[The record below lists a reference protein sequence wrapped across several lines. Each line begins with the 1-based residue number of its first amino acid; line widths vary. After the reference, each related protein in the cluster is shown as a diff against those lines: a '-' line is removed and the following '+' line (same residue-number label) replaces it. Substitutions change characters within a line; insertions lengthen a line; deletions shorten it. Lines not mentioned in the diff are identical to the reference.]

1 MAATLKE
8 MIASARAAVE
18 AVPVEEAGASLE
30 RGEID
35 VVLDVREPAEFEQ
48 AHLPGA
54 INIPRGWLEIRADPA
69 SPGADPNLTGDQSA
83 RILVY
88 CTRAPGARSVLAT
101 QTLASMG
108 YDRAGALDGGLNAWV
123 EAGLEQEQ
131 GSA

>member
-8 MIASARAAVE
+8 MIASARAAVQ
-18 AVPVEEAGASLE
+18 AVPVDEAGASLE

-35 VVLDVREPAEFEQ
+35 VVLDVREPAEFET

-108 YDRAGALDGGLNAWV
+108 YDKAAALDGGLNAWV
-123 EAGLEQEQ
+123 EAGLEQQQ

>member
-1 MAATLKE
+1 MAVTLKE
-8 MIASARAAVE
+8 MIGSARAAVE
-18 AVPVEEAGASLE
+18 AVPPAEAGPSLE

-35 VVLDVREPAEFEQ
+35 LVLDVREPSEFEE

-54 INIPRGWLEIRADPA
+54 INIPRGWLEIRADPE
-69 SPGADPNLTGDQSA
+69 SPGADPNLVKDQGA

-108 YDRAGALDGGLNAWV
+108 YGRVTALDGGLNAWV
-123 EAGLEQEQ
+123 EAGLEQVQ
-131 GSA
+131 GS